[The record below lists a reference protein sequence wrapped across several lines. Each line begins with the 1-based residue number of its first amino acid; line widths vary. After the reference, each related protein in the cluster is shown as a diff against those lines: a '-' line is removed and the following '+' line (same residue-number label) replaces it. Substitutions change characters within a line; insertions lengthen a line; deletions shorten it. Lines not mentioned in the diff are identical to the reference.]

1 MGQIE
6 IFASA
11 AVAAPHKAAAETGQ
25 TILAMGGNAVEAMVA
40 MAGTIAVAYPHM
52 NSIGGDGFWLVRE
65 PKGRV
70 LAFEGCGAS
79 AALATRAFYT
89 KPGHDVIPARGPLA
103 ALTVPGAISGW
114 QLALDYARAIGGKL
128 PLSDLLRDA
137 IRHAREGLPV
147 SPSQTRHQPKIDAPG
162 FAQTFLNTKGEWR
175 AQGELQRFE
184 KLADTLD
191 HLAHQGLRDFYEG
204 DVAREMA
211 HDLEQIGSPL
221 RRDDFKRHEAR
232 VREALSLKLKGRT
245 HYNFPP
251 PTQGLASLL
260 ILGMFERLNVT
271 RCDSADH
278 IHALV
283 EATKRAFALR
293 DQLCTDPAFATRQA
307 EDVLT
312 DRVMESEAAV
322 IDMARAANHPLPSA
336 KGDTIWMGAIDA
348 QGTAVSYI
356 QSIYWE
362 YGSGCVLP
370 RTGVLMQNRG
380 TSFSLDPRAVNR
392 LEPRRKPFHTLNPAL
407 CAFDDGRVMPYGTM
421 GGDGQPQVQAQLF
434 TRYNFGMDLA
444 EAINTPRFIYGRLW
458 GENSTHLALEEGFD
472 PSVIR
477 ELSKRGHE
485 IVERARGDSF
495 GHAGALLRN
504 EKGYV
509 AATHDPRADGG
520 AMGL

>member
-1 MGQIE
+1 MGQTE

-11 AVAAPHKAAAETGQ
+11 AVAAPHQAASQTGQ
-25 TILAMGGNAVEAMVA
+25 TILAMGGNAVEAMIG
-40 MAGTIAVAYPHM
+40 MAATIAVAYPHM

-114 QLALDYARAIGGKL
+114 QLAQEYARAIGGKL
-128 PLSDLLRDA
+128 PLRDVLADA

-147 SPSQTRHQPKIDAPG
+147 SPSQTRHQPKIEAPG
-162 FAQTFLNTKGEWR
+162 FAQTFLNEKGKWR
-175 AQGELQRFE
+175 VEGEVQRFP

-204 DVAREMA
+204 DVARELA
-211 HDLEQIGSPL
+211 HDLEMIGSPL
-221 RRDDFKRHEAR
+221 RREDFKRHEAKL
-232 VREALSLKLKGRT
+232 REPLALRLNGRT
-245 HYNFPP
+245 HYNFAP

-260 ILGMFERLNVT
+260 ILGMFERLNIT

-278 IHALV
+278 VHALV

-293 DQLCTDPAFATRQA
+293 DELCTDPAFATREAEQA
-307 EDVLT
+307 LQE
-312 DRVMESEAAV
+312 RVIEREAAV
-322 IDMARAANHPLPSA
+322 IDMSRAASHPLPSA

-348 QGTAVSYI
+348 HGTAVSYI

-380 TSFSLDPRAVNR
+380 ISFSLDPRAVNT
-392 LEPRRKPFHTLNPAL
+392 LESRRKPFHTLNPAL
-407 CAFDDGRVMPYGTM
+407 CAFDDGRVMSYGTM

-434 TRYNFGMDLA
+434 TRYHFGMDLA
-444 EAINTPRFIYGRLW
+444 EALATPRFIYGRLW
-458 GENSTHLALEEGFD
+458 GDSSTHLALEEGFD

-485 IVERARGDSF
+485 IVERAGGDSF
-495 GHAGALLRN
+495 GHAGALVRN
-504 EKGYV
+504 QKGHI
-509 AATHDPRADGG
+509 AAAHDPRADGG
-520 AMGL
+520 ALGL

>member
-1 MGQIE
+1 
-6 IFASA
+6 
-11 AVAAPHKAAAETGQ
+11 
-25 TILAMGGNAVEAMVA
+25 
-40 MAGTIAVAYPHM
+40 
-52 NSIGGDGFWLVRE
+52 
-65 PKGRV
+65 
-70 LAFEGCGAS
+70 
-79 AALATRAFYT
+79 
-89 KPGHDVIPARGPLA
+89 
-103 ALTVPGAISGW
+103 VPGAISGW
-114 QLALDYARAIGGKL
+114 QLALDYARAIGGQL
-128 PLSDLLRDA
+128 PLRDLLADA

-147 SPSQTRHQPKIDAPG
+147 SPSQTRHQPKIEAPG
-162 FAQTFLNTKGEWR
+162 FAQTFLNAKGESR

-211 HDLEQIGSPL
+211 HDLEEIGSPL
-221 RRDDFKRHEAR
+221 RREDFKRHEAKL
-232 VREALSLKLKGRT
+232 REVLSLKLKGRT

-293 DQLCTDPAFATRQA
+293 DQLCTDPGFATQQA

-312 DRVMESEAAV
+312 QRALEREAAV
-322 IDMARAANHPLPSA
+322 IDMSRAASLPLPSA

-380 TSFSLDPRAVNR
+380 ISFSLDPRAVNT

-434 TRYNFGMDLA
+434 TRYLFGMDLA
-444 EAINTPRFIYGRLW
+444 EAIDAPRFIYGRLW

-477 ELSKRGHE
+477 ELGKRGHE

-504 EKGYV
+504 QKGYV
-509 AATHDPRADGG
+509 AAAHDPRADGG
-520 AMGL
+520 ALGL